1 MIITKV
7 KFTHCIFLNS
17 LSEEILSFKNLYMMF
32 EKEVENAS
40 TRKFDGVCGAFLSDS
55 GGIESRWLMECRA
68 LGMSDK
74 AVQS

>member
-1 MIITKV
+1 
-7 KFTHCIFLNS
+7 
-17 LSEEILSFKNLYMMF
+17 MF